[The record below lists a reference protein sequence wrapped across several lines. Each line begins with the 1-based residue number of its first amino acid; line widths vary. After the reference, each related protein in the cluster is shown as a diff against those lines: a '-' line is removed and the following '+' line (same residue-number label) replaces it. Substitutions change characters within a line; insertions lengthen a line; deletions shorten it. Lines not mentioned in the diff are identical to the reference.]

1 MLERR
6 YQYDVLDRLTGI
18 TDSHWGEQ
26 AFRLNGAGQVTAER
40 REQGR
45 QRQARL
51 FGYDSEQNLCEV
63 SAIAPDGAG
72 RLSAKNA
79 AVQLSS
85 GYDEAG
91 RVTQR
96 GGRQYQYDAC
106 GRLVSRRESR
116 PGFRPQETRF
126 EWDAQDRLVRVSLP
140 DGARWRYGYDAFGRR
155 VSKVREGQVPSAQ
168 AVARVAYRWDGDQL
182 SGQTQ
187 YRVDGSVTRAVQ
199 WVYEPGSFR
208 PLAQV
213 EEQAGQTRLHYIV
226 ADLTGTAR
234 ELCSETGEV
243 HWRGEQGLWGPHR
256 EEKIP
261 IPLRRYLGDAANEEV
276 YCELRYQGQV
286 YDAETGLYYNRH
298 RYYDPELGQY
308 ISADPIGLAGGL
320 RPQGYVHNP
329 MEWVDPLGLV
339 GCPPEFKSRNEA
351 FRAAKRD
358 AKIPMNQQ
366 PDRVFNEKTGQLGQY
381 NQVRMTNSEGES
393 ILGKDGK
400 PIWTREYQF
409 TRQDGSKVIIQDH
422 SAGHYYGEGGVGDQG
437 SHLNIR
443 PIDNTRTGKVP
454 GTRGHY
460 GF

>member
-1 MLERR
+1 MW
-6 YQYDVLDRLTGI
+6 QYRFDT
-18 TDSHWGEQ
+18 
-26 AFRLNGAGQVTAER
+26 
-40 REQGR
+40 
-45 QRQARL
+45 
-51 FGYDSEQNLCEV
+51 
-63 SAIAPDGAG
+63 AG
-72 RLSAKNA
+72 RLSEERHYDGR
-79 AVQLSS
+79 VYRYD
-85 GYDEAG
+85 YDEAG

-96 GGRQYQYDAC
+96 GGRQYQYDSC

-168 AVARVAYRWDGDQL
+168 AVARVSYRWDGDQL

-187 YRVDGSVTRAVQ
+187 YRVDGSVARAVQ

-339 GCPPEFKSRNEA
+339 GCPVKKYEVSTYNDLKNRSVSGDELDIHHAMQKHPAGQVVPGYDPKTAPSIAIPKVEHQEIPTMKGPYTGSARDLL
-351 FRAAKRD
+351 AKD
-358 AKIPMNQQ
+358 I
-366 PDRVFNEKTGQLGQY
+366 
-381 NQVRMTNSEGES
+381 
-393 ILGKDGK
+393 KDL
-400 PIWTREYQF
+400 REY
-409 TRQDGSKVIIQDH
+409 TNAPASSIKELIK
-422 SAGHYYGEGGVGDQG
+422 
-437 SHLNIR
+437 LNKEMFPDAFKKLPR
-443 PIDNTRTGKVP
+443 K
-454 GTRGHY
+454 
-460 GF
+460 